1 MTNKVFL
8 QSQDTLFDF
17 LEKVSTL
24 LYFLCVCAYVRVTYA
39 RESINKSAQGKL
51 IRMNHKNT
59 YHMKNSRH
67 FLLMMAVLSSMFAS
81 AAELPGFRYED
92 ATKFRIINK
101 GWDNTSEPFTR
112 LPQAY
117 MDSCRKDQQ
126 WLYDHS
132 SGIAVR
138 FASDSKRIAAQWT
151 LKNNFHMQHMA
162 MTGIKG
168 TDLYT
173 LNQETGKWE
182 YVNTARPQEKN
193 FKADSIQSKLYVD
206 NLDGEMHEYMIYLP
220 LYDGINWL
228 QIGVDSTAQLIQ
240 PQVDN
245 PRSMGKIV
253 IYGTSIQQGGCASR
267 TGMVPSALIQRD
279 FNLECVNIATSG
291 QARMDFYIAEAMA
304 SIEDAI
310 CYVVDPVPN
319 CTKDRCDTA
328 TYDFIKILRTLRPE
342 VPIVMVEGLMYPY
355 TRHDSYHAEYLPQKN
370 ECFRRGFD
378 EHVAE
383 NPKGMYYMTH
393 EGQTGPEMEGTV
405 DGVHLT
411 DYGFRAYADLLE
423 IHIKEALDDT
433 DVDYDVEPAYNVV
446 RKKTFWERLKDLF

>member
-1 MTNKVFL
+1 MRAHT
-8 QSQDTLFDF
+8 
-17 LEKVSTL
+17 
-24 LYFLCVCAYVRVTYA
+24 YVRHY
-39 RESINKSAQGKL
+39 KSKHYKSMKHLNFWMLL
-51 IRMNHKNT
+51 IALSAT
-59 YHMKNSRH
+59 
-67 FLLMMAVLSSMFAS
+67 LAVS
-81 AAELPGFRYED
+81 ADPLDGFRYED
-92 ATKFRIINK
+92 ATNFRIINK
-101 GWDNTSEPFTR
+101 GWENTSEPYTR

-138 FASDSKRIAAQWT
+138 FASNSKRIAAQWN

-173 LNQETGKWE
+173 LNQQTGKWE

-193 FKADSIQSKLYVD
+193 FKADSIQSKLYVE
-206 NLDGEMHEYMIYLP
+206 NLDGEMREYMIYLP

-228 QIGVDSTAQLIQ
+228 QIGVDSTAELIQ

-253 IYGTSIQQGGCASR
+253 LYGTSIQQGGCASR
-267 TGMVPSALIQRD
+267 TGMAPSAMIQRD

-310 CYVVDPVPN
+310 CYVIDPVPN

-393 EGQTGPEMEGTV
+393 EGQTGPDMEGTV

-433 DVDYDVEPAYNVV
+433 NVDYDVEPAYNVV

>member
-1 MTNKVFL
+1 MRAYT
-8 QSQDTLFDF
+8 
-17 LEKVSTL
+17 
-24 LYFLCVCAYVRVTYA
+24 YVRHY
-39 RESINKSAQGKL
+39 KSKHYKSMKHLNFWMLL
-51 IRMNHKNT
+51 IALSAT
-59 YHMKNSRH
+59 
-67 FLLMMAVLSSMFAS
+67 LAVS
-81 AAELPGFRYED
+81 ADPLDGFRYED
-92 ATKFRIINK
+92 ATNFRIINK
-101 GWDNTSEPFTR
+101 GWENTSEPYTR

-138 FASDSKRIAAQWT
+138 FASNSKRIAAQWN

-173 LNQETGKWE
+173 LNQQTGKWE

-193 FKADSIQSKLYVD
+193 FKADSVQSKLYVD

-245 PRSMGKIV
+245 PRSMGKII

-267 TGMVPSALIQRD
+267 TGMVPSAMIQRD
-279 FNLECVNIATSG
+279 FNLECVNLATSG

-310 CYVVDPVPN
+310 CYVIDPVPN

-393 EGQTGPEMEGTV
+393 EGQTGPDMEGTV

-433 DVDYDVEPAYNVV
+433 NVDYDVEPAYNVV

>member
-1 MTNKVFL
+1 MVITKIQYIMKSVKIL
-8 QSQDTLFDF
+8 SVAAL
-17 LEKVSTL
+17 LLVSL
-24 LYFLCVCAYVRVTYA
+24 AV
-39 RESINKSAQGKL
+39 SAD
-51 IRMNHKNT
+51 
-59 YHMKNSRH
+59 
-67 FLLMMAVLSSMFAS
+67 A
-81 AAELPGFRYED
+81 LPGFRYED
-92 ATKFRIINK
+92 ASKFRIINK
-101 GWDNTSEPFTR
+101 GWDNTSEPYTR

-117 MDSCRKDQQ
+117 MDSCRKDQK

-138 FASDSKRIAAQWT
+138 FATDSKRIAAQWN

-168 TDLYT
+168 TDLYR
-173 LNQETGKWE
+173 LNEVTGKWE

-206 NLDGEMHEYMIYLP
+206 YMDGEMHEYMIYLP

-228 QIGVDSTAQLIQ
+228 QIGVDSAAQLIQ

-253 IYGTSIQQGGCASR
+253 VYGTSIQQGGCASR
-267 TGMVPSALIQRD
+267 TGMVPTAMIQRD
-279 FNLECVNIATSG
+279 FNLECVNLATSG

-310 CYVVDPVPN
+310 CYVLDPVPN

-328 TYDFIKILRTLRPE
+328 TYDFVKILRTLRPE
-342 VPIVMVEGLMYPY
+342 VPIIMVDGLMYPY

-383 NPKGMYYMTH
+383 NAKGMYYMTH
-393 EGQTGPEMEGTV
+393 EGQTGPDMEGTV
-405 DGVHLT
+405 DGIHLT

-423 IHIKEALDDT
+423 IHLKEALDNT
-433 DVDYDVEPAYNVV
+433 DVDYDVEPAYNIV
-446 RKKTFWERLKDLF
+446 RKKTWWERFLDLF

>member
-1 MTNKVFL
+1 MLSIKIQNIMKYVK
-8 QSQDTLFDF
+8 TLSVAM
-17 LEKVSTL
+17 LLLVSLT
-24 LYFLCVCAYVRVTYA
+24 V
-39 RESINKSAQGKL
+39 SAD
-51 IRMNHKNT
+51 
-59 YHMKNSRH
+59 
-67 FLLMMAVLSSMFAS
+67 A
-81 AAELPGFRYED
+81 LPGFRYED

-101 GWDNTSEPFTR
+101 GWENTSEPYTR
-112 LPQAY
+112 LPQQY
-117 MDSCRKDQQ
+117 MDSCREDQR
-126 WLYDHS
+126 WLYNHS

-138 FASDSKRIAAQWT
+138 FATDSKRIAAQWN

-168 TDLYT
+168 TDLYY
-173 LNQETGKWE
+173 LNEVSGKWE

-193 FKADSIQSKLYVD
+193 FKADSIQSKLYVEH
-206 NLDGEMHEYMIYLP
+206 LDGEMHEYMIYLP

-228 QIGVDSTAQLIQ
+228 QIGVDSAAQLIQ

-267 TGMVPSALIQRD
+267 TGMVPSAMIQRD

-291 QARMDFYIAEAMA
+291 QARMDFYIAEALA

-310 CYVVDPVPN
+310 CYVLDPVPN

-328 TYDFIKILRTLRPE
+328 TYDFVKILRTLRPE

-355 TRHDSYHAEYLPQKN
+355 TRHSSYHAEYLPQKN
-370 ECFRRGFD
+370 EGFRRGYD
-378 EHVAE
+378 QHVAE

-433 DVDYDVEPAYNVV
+433 DVDYDVKPAYNVV

>member
-1 MTNKVFL
+1 MRAYT
-8 QSQDTLFDF
+8 
-17 LEKVSTL
+17 
-24 LYFLCVCAYVRVTYA
+24 YVRHY
-39 RESINKSAQGKL
+39 KSK
-51 IRMNHKNT
+51 HYKS
-59 YHMKNSRH
+59 MKHLN
-67 FLLMMAVLSSMFAS
+67 FWMLLVALSATLAVS
-81 AAELPGFRYED
+81 ADPLDGFRYED
-92 ATKFRIINK
+92 ATNFRIINK
-101 GWDNTSEPFTR
+101 GWENTSESYTR

-138 FASDSKRIAAQWT
+138 FASNSKRIAAQWN

-193 FKADSIQSKLYVD
+193 FKADSVQSKLYVD

-245 PRSMGKIV
+245 PRSMGKII

-267 TGMVPSALIQRD
+267 TGMVPSAMIQRD
-279 FNLECVNIATSG
+279 FNLECVNLATSG

-310 CYVVDPVPN
+310 CYVIDPVPN

-393 EGQTGPEMEGTV
+393 EGQTGPDMEGTV

-433 DVDYDVEPAYNVV
+433 NVDYDVEPAYNVV

>member
-1 MTNKVFL
+1 MHT
-8 QSQDTLFDF
+8 
-17 LEKVSTL
+17 
-24 LYFLCVCAYVRVTYA
+24 YVR
-39 RESINKSAQGKL
+39 NKKGTMVITKIQYIMKSVKILSVAALLLVSLAVSAD
-51 IRMNHKNT
+51 
-59 YHMKNSRH
+59 
-67 FLLMMAVLSSMFAS
+67 A
-81 AAELPGFRYED
+81 LPGFRYED
-92 ATKFRIINK
+92 ASKFRIINK
-101 GWDNTSEPFTR
+101 GWDNTSEPYTR

-117 MDSCRKDQQ
+117 MDSCRKDQK

-138 FASDSKRIAAQWT
+138 FATDSKRIAAQWN

-168 TDLYT
+168 TDLYR
-173 LNQETGKWE
+173 LNEETGKWE

-193 FKADSIQSKLYVD
+193 FKADSIQSKLSVD
-206 NLDGEMHEYMIYLP
+206 YMDGEMHEYMIYLP

-228 QIGVDSTAQLIQ
+228 QIGVDSAAQLIQ

-253 IYGTSIQQGGCASR
+253 VYGTSIQQGGCASR
-267 TGMVPSALIQRD
+267 TGMVPTAMIQRD
-279 FNLECVNIATSG
+279 FNLECVNLATSG

-310 CYVVDPVPN
+310 CYVLDPVPN

-328 TYDFIKILRTLRPE
+328 TYDFVKILRTLRPE
-342 VPIVMVEGLMYPY
+342 VPIIMVDGLMYPY

-383 NPKGMYYMTH
+383 NAKGMYYMTH
-393 EGQTGPEMEGTV
+393 EGQTGPDMEGTV
-405 DGVHLT
+405 DGIHLT

-423 IHIKEALDDT
+423 IHLKEALDDT
-433 DVDYDVEPAYNVV
+433 DVDYDVEPAYNIV
-446 RKKTFWERLKDLF
+446 RKKTWWERFLDLF

>member
-1 MTNKVFL
+1 MRTRMHAH
-8 QSQDTLFDF
+8 T
-17 LEKVSTL
+17 
-24 LYFLCVCAYVRVTYA
+24 YVRHYNSTN
-39 RESINKSAQGKL
+39 NKSMKHFNLWMLL
-51 IRMNHKNT
+51 IA
-59 YHMKNSRH
+59 
-67 FLLMMAVLSSMFAS
+67 LFATLTVS
-81 AAELPGFRYED
+81 ADPLTGFRFED
-92 ATKFRIINK
+92 ATNFRIINR
-101 GWDNTSEPFTR
+101 GWDNTSEPYTR
-112 LPQAY
+112 LPQAF

-126 WLYDHS
+126 WLYNHS

-138 FASDSKRIAAQWT
+138 FASNSKRIAAQWN

-173 LNQETGKWE
+173 LNEQTGKWE

-193 FKADSIQSKLYVD
+193 FKADSVQSKIYVEH
-206 NLDGEMHEYMIYLP
+206 LDGEMHEYMIYLP

-245 PRSMGKIV
+245 PRSMGKII

-267 TGMVPSALIQRD
+267 TGMVPSAMIQRD
-279 FNLECVNIATSG
+279 FNLECVNLATSG

-310 CYVVDPVPN
+310 CYVIDPVPN

-342 VPIVMVEGLMYPY
+342 VPIIMVEGLMYPY
-355 TRHDSYHAEYLPQKN
+355 TRHSSYHAEYLPQKN
-370 ECFRRGFD
+370 ECFRRGF
-378 EHVAE
+378 EQHVAE

-393 EGQTGPEMEGTV
+393 DGQTGPEMEGTV

-423 IHIKEALDDT
+423 IKIKKALDKT
-433 DVDYDVEPAYNVV
+433 GVKYNLTPAYNVV
-446 RKKTFWERLKDLF
+446 REKSRSKRK

>member
-1 MTNKVFL
+1 MKHLNFWML
-8 QSQDTLFDF
+8 LIALSATLA
-17 LEKVSTL
+17 VSADPL
-24 LYFLCVCAYVRVTYA
+24 D
-39 RESINKSAQGKL
+39 
-51 IRMNHKNT
+51 
-59 YHMKNSRH
+59 
-67 FLLMMAVLSSMFAS
+67 
-81 AAELPGFRYED
+81 GFRYED
-92 ATKFRIINK
+92 ATNFRIINK
-101 GWDNTSEPFTR
+101 GWENTSEPYTR

-138 FASDSKRIAAQWT
+138 FASNSKRIAAQWN

-173 LNQETGKWE
+173 LNQQTGKWE

-206 NLDGEMHEYMIYLP
+206 NLDGEMREYMIYLP

-228 QIGVDSTAQLIQ
+228 QIGVDSTAELIQ

-245 PRSMGKIV
+245 PRSMGKII

-267 TGMVPSALIQRD
+267 TGMVPSAMIQRD
-279 FNLECVNIATSG
+279 FNLECVNLATSG

-310 CYVVDPVPN
+310 CYVIDPVPN

-328 TYDFIKILRTLRPE
+328 TYDFINILRTLRPE

-370 ECFRRGFD
+370 ECFRCGFD
-378 EHVAE
+378 QHVAE

-393 EGQTGPEMEGTV
+393 EGQTGPDMEGTV

-423 IHIKEALDDT
+423 IVVKEALDDT

-446 RKKTFWERLKDLF
+446 RKKTFWQRLMDLFQ

>member
-1 MTNKVFL
+1 MRAYT
-8 QSQDTLFDF
+8 
-17 LEKVSTL
+17 
-24 LYFLCVCAYVRVTYA
+24 YVRHY
-39 RESINKSAQGKL
+39 KSKHYKSMKHLNFWMLL
-51 IRMNHKNT
+51 IAFSAT
-59 YHMKNSRH
+59 
-67 FLLMMAVLSSMFAS
+67 LAVS
-81 AAELPGFRYED
+81 ADPLDGFRYED
-92 ATKFRIINK
+92 ATNFRIINK
-101 GWDNTSEPFTR
+101 GWENTSEPYTR

-138 FASDSKRIAAQWT
+138 FASNSKRIAAQWN

-173 LNQETGKWE
+173 LNQQTGKWE

-193 FKADSIQSKLYVD
+193 FKADSIQSKLYVE
-206 NLDGEMHEYMIYLP
+206 NLDGEMREYMIYLP

-228 QIGVDSTAQLIQ
+228 QIGVDSTAELIQ

-253 IYGTSIQQGGCASR
+253 LYGTSIQQGGCASR
-267 TGMVPSALIQRD
+267 TGMVPSAMIQRD

-355 TRHDSYHAEYLPQKN
+355 TRHDSYLAEYLPQKN

-378 EHVAE
+378 QHVAE

-423 IHIKEALDDT
+423 IVIKEALDDT

>member
-1 MTNKVFL
+1 MVITKIQYIMKSVKIL
-8 QSQDTLFDF
+8 SVAAL
-17 LEKVSTL
+17 LLVSL
-24 LYFLCVCAYVRVTYA
+24 AV
-39 RESINKSAQGKL
+39 SAD
-51 IRMNHKNT
+51 
-59 YHMKNSRH
+59 
-67 FLLMMAVLSSMFAS
+67 A
-81 AAELPGFRYED
+81 LPGFRYED
-92 ATKFRIINK
+92 ASKFRIINK
-101 GWDNTSEPFTR
+101 GWDNTSEPYTR

-117 MDSCRKDQQ
+117 MDSCRKDQK

-138 FASDSKRIAAQWT
+138 FATDSKRIAAQWN

-168 TDLYT
+168 TDLYR
-173 LNQETGKWE
+173 LNEETGKWE

-206 NLDGEMHEYMIYLP
+206 YMDGEMHEYMIYLP

-228 QIGVDSTAQLIQ
+228 QIGVDSAAQLIQ

-253 IYGTSIQQGGCASR
+253 VYGTSIQQGGCASR
-267 TGMVPSALIQRD
+267 TGMVPTAMIQRD
-279 FNLECVNIATSG
+279 FNLECVNLATSG

-310 CYVVDPVPN
+310 CYVLDPVPN

-328 TYDFIKILRTLRPE
+328 TYDFVKILRTLRPE
-342 VPIVMVEGLMYPY
+342 VPIIMVDGLMYPY

-383 NPKGMYYMTH
+383 NAKGMYYMTH
-393 EGQTGPEMEGTV
+393 EGQTGPDMEGTV
-405 DGVHLT
+405 DGIHLT

-423 IHIKEALDDT
+423 IHLKEALDDT
-433 DVDYDVEPAYNVV
+433 DVDYDVEPAYNIV
-446 RKKTFWERLKDLF
+446 RKKTWWERFLALF